1 MHFKSMK
8 QITSSD
14 NRICR
19 IIRHL
24 DSRKH
29 REKLGLYLIEGEN
42 LTEEAFKNNA
52 DIEFIAVNED
62 RLSYYENL
70 FGGRLSECCVMP
82 AGLFNR
88 LAQTESSQGIM
99 AAVRI
104 PQLTQQQFMEHI
116 AGGNVI
122 VLDRLQDPG
131 NIGTI
136 LRTCDAAGYRGAV
149 MIKGTADIYSP
160 KVVRS
165 AAGSVFRIP
174 AYYTAGARDGV
185 KLLKDAGLQ
194 IIGTGFDTE
203 DMYYDVDMRRNTAV
217 VIGNEGNGISE
228 EMAALCDRTVKIP
241 MRGNIESLN
250 AAVAAGILIYESIRQ
265 ER

>member
-19 IIRHL
+19 IIRQL

-185 KLLKDAGLQ
+185 KLLKDSGLQ

-241 MRGNIESLN
+241 MRGKIESLN

>member
-1 MHFKSMK
+1 MHFESMR

-14 NRICR
+14 NRICK
-19 IIRHL
+19 IIRQL
-24 DSRKH
+24 GLRKH

-42 LTEEAFKNNA
+42 LMEEAFKNNA
-52 DIEFIAVNED
+52 ETEFIAVNSD
-62 RLSYYENL
+62 RLDYYSSL
-70 FGGRLSECCVMP
+70 FGDRLRGSYEMP
-82 AGLFNR
+82 AKLFNQ
-88 LAQTESSQGIM
+88 LADTESSQGIM

-104 PQLTQQQFMEHI
+104 PQLTQEQFADRI

-131 NIGTI
+131 NTGTV

-149 MIKGTADIYSP
+149 MIRGTADIYSP
-160 KVVRS
+160 KAVRA

-174 AYYTAGARDGV
+174 AYYTAGAREGV
-185 KLLKDAGLQ
+185 KLLKGAGLQ
-194 IIGTGFDTE
+194 IIGTGFDT
-203 DMYYDVDMRRNTAV
+203 DNMYYDVDMRRNTAV

-228 EMAALCDRTVKIP
+228 EMKALCDRIVKIP
-241 MRGNIESLN
+241 MHGSIESLN

>member
-19 IIRHL
+19 IIRQL

-42 LTEEAFKNNA
+42 LTEEAFKNSA

>member
-19 IIRHL
+19 IIRQL

-70 FGGRLSECCVMP
+70 FGGRLSECYVMP

-104 PQLTQQQFMEHI
+104 PQLTQQQFKNRI

>member
-1 MHFKSMK
+1 
-8 QITSSD
+8 
-14 NRICR
+14 
-19 IIRHL
+19 
-24 DSRKH
+24 
-29 REKLGLYLIEGEN
+29 
-42 LTEEAFKNNA
+42 
-52 DIEFIAVNED
+52 
-62 RLSYYENL
+62 
-70 FGGRLSECCVMP
+70 MP

-160 KVVRS
+160 KVVRA

-174 AYYTAGARDGV
+174 AYYTAGARYGV

>member
-19 IIRHL
+19 IIRQL

-70 FGGRLSECCVMP
+70 LGGRLSECYVMP

>member
-70 FGGRLSECCVMP
+70 FDGRLSECCVMP

-160 KVVRS
+160 KVVRA

-185 KLLKDAGLQ
+185 KLLKDSGLQ

-241 MRGNIESLN
+241 MRGKIESLN

>member
-19 IIRHL
+19 IIRQL

-228 EMAALCDRTVKIP
+228 EMAALCERTVKIP

>member
-19 IIRHL
+19 IIRQL

>member
-19 IIRHL
+19 IIRQL

-62 RLSYYENL
+62 RLSHYENL
-70 FGGRLSECCVMP
+70 FGGRLSECFVMP
-82 AGLFNR
+82 ARLFNQ

-104 PQLTQQQFMEHI
+104 PRLTQRQFMEHI

-160 KVVRS
+160 KVVRA

-174 AYYTAGARDGV
+174 AYYTAGAREGV
-185 KLLKDAGLQ
+185 ELLKDAGLQ

-241 MRGNIESLN
+241 MRGSIESLN

>member
-14 NRICR
+14 NRICKV
-19 IIRHL
+19 IRQL

-29 REKLGLYLIEGEN
+29 RERLGLYLIEGEN
-42 LTEEAFKNNA
+42 LIEEAFKNNA
-52 DIEFIAVNED
+52 DIEFIAVNEE

-70 FGGRLSECCVMP
+70 FDGRLTEAYLMP

-88 LAQTESSQGIM
+88 LAQTENSQGIM

-104 PQLTQQQFMEHI
+104 PQLTKKQFTDRI

-136 LRTCDAAGYRGAV
+136 LRTCDAAGCRGAV

-160 KVVRS
+160 KVVRA

-174 AYYTAGARDGV
+174 AYYTAGAREGV

-194 IIGTGFDTE
+194 LIGTGFDTE

>member
-19 IIRHL
+19 IIRQL

-70 FGGRLSECCVMP
+70 FGGRLSECYVMP

-165 AAGSVFRIP
+165 AAGSVFRI
-174 AYYTAGARDGV
+174 
-185 KLLKDAGLQ
+185 
-194 IIGTGFDTE
+194 
-203 DMYYDVDMRRNTAV
+203 RRELV
-217 VIGNEGNGISE
+217 ME
-228 EMAALCDRTVKIP
+228 
-241 MRGNIESLN
+241 
-250 AAVAAGILIYESIRQ
+250 
-265 ER
+265 